1 MRRLTQALSH
11 GRLLALILLA
21 AVLAVRWADPTSVQ
35 LMRMR
40 SFDLLQELFPRQPDE
55 QPVAIVDIDEESL
68 AALGQWPW
76 SRIVVAQLVDRLTAL
91 GAAVIG
97 FDVIFAEPDRTSP
110 SSAAENFIGL
120 SPEMRAAISQL
131 PSNDDVFAAALRRS
145 RVVLGEAA
153 TDRDSIGSALTPAW
167 CARFRCSKRRRRDAA
182 W

>member
-40 SFDLLQELFPRQPDE
+40 TFDLLQELFPRQPDE

-76 SRIVVAQLVDRLTAL
+76 SRIVVAQLVD
-91 GAAVIG
+91 
-97 FDVIFAEPDRTSP
+97 
-110 SSAAENFIGL
+110 
-120 SPEMRAAISQL
+120 
-131 PSNDDVFAAALRRS
+131 
-145 RVVLGEAA
+145 
-153 TDRDSIGSALTPAW
+153 
-167 CARFRCSKRRRRDAA
+167 DA
-182 W
+182 